1 MTMTMLQ
8 ILIWGLQ
15 INFSEEAKFENTEST
30 NNKDQLYICQARK
43 TEYILFSSSLA

>member
-1 MTMTMLQ
+1 MWMTMTVLQ

-30 NNKDQLYICQARK
+30 INKDQLYICQARK
-43 TEYILFSSSLA
+43 TEYLI